1 MRESKRRGIP
11 MKRIVAVAMVLLV
24 VFSSAFAVNN
34 QKIYSVDTE
43 IYTTISQIYVMTG
56 HALPSTTGPWS
67 GDELLKMYEV
77 IDRSEVPGIMLAKYD
92 AALKELAPGSQI
104 VFKGGSMEFSGT
116 LEGEVYF
123 HTYDVQGEDA
133 YQRTDINGLTDHAF
147 EGRSWWFGKD
157 PNHIT
162 PFFKLSWETWLTE
175 HFYSAFDLNIQNA
188 SRGDEYGELGSTKL
202 NTNIPMLQNLKFNF
216 KVLDIASFP
225 HRAFASFGGNGWSFQ
240 AGRDRLRWGAG
251 TTGNVVLSDNLPYH
265 DMVRFTAYGEKFKYT
280 YLVSF
285 FPAKQNYY
293 EAQGGPTYPSY
304 TGTGRNNSTRKLDG
318 LFFYAAHRFEA
329 RLFNDKLGFTL
340 TEGLVYMSD
349 KNNVE
354 FAALSPLYFM
364 HNGFMPRN
372 SNSTLALE
380 LDWATP
386 LKGLD
391 VYGQLLLD
399 QFTMPGFEKA
409 KGPGKE
415 GGSPN
420 GIAVLGGA
428 RYILPLN
435 KGVLTVNPE
444 LAYVSAFCYL
454 RDGFNA
460 DYGMDYVGAIRSR
473 LYAYEDR
480 GLSTDILYEDY
491 VIGYKYGP
499 DCAVA
504 NLAASFEAE
513 KFTIS
518 ANGMFMIHGTHDLW
532 TIWKEIPDYPTEEVY
547 SQYVGPTKSHSET
560 GNYRYPDAQETRR
573 ALWYT
578 LDVGVG
584 ADYRLLDN
592 LQLNFKIDFVTMRNI
607 FNIGGQNAT
616 DVQMILGAKYECF

>member
-1 MRESKRRGIP
+1 
-11 MKRIVAVAMVLLV
+11 MKRFVAVAIVLLV

-43 IYTTISQIYVMTG
+43 IYKTIRQIYVMTG

-77 IDRSEVPGIMLAKYD
+77 IDRSEVPGIMLAKYE
-92 AALKELAPGSQI
+92 AALKKLTPGSQI
-104 VFKGGSMEFSGT
+104 AFKGGSMEFSGT

-133 YQRTDINGLTDHAF
+133 YQRTDRNGLTDHAF
-147 EGRSWWFGKD
+147 EGRSWWYGKD
-157 PNHIT
+157 LNHIT

-202 NTNIPMLQNLKFNF
+202 NTNIPMFQNLKFNF

-240 AGRDRLRWGAG
+240 AGRDRLSWGAG
-251 TTGNVVLSDNLPYH
+251 ASGNVVLSDNLPYH

-280 YLVSF
+280 YLVSV

-349 KNNVE
+349 TNNVE
-354 FAALSPLYFM
+354 FAALSPVYFM

-380 LDWATP
+380 LDWTTP
-386 LKGLD
+386 LKGLN

-420 GIAVLGGA
+420 GIAALGGA
-428 RYILPLN
+428 RYILPMN

-454 RDGFNA
+454 RDGFNN

-473 LYAYEDR
+473 LYGYEDR
-480 GLSTDILYEDY
+480 GLGTDILYEDY

-504 NLAASFEAE
+504 NLEASFEAE

-560 GNYRYPDAQETRR
+560 GNYRYPDAQDTRR

-584 ADYRLLDN
+584 ADYKLLDN
-592 LQLNFKIDFVTMRNI
+592 LDINFKIDFVTMRNI

-616 DVQMILGAKYECF
+616 DVQIILGAKYECF